1 MSKQWSAASL
11 AEVYHWACMSEL
23 QALKPGNV
31 HIFAD
36 GHGMTIQDFFK
47 SADATALL
55 IAQEHIDVGQRIY
68 LAVEA
73 TQKAVAL
80 NTNLGLILLCAPLIH
95 TALHANHQLS
105 FAENLQETLAKLTID
120 DARLVAKAIVLAQPA
135 GLGNVATHDV
145 NDQPNVSL
153 LALMV
158 AAQGQDRIAWQY
170 ANAYQDIL
178 GFGLTQYTTALSRW
192 DNQAWATCALY
203 LSFLAYQPDSHIVRK
218 YGIKV
223 AEEVMVEA
231 QALELEFNLS
241 LNPKLVQKK
250 LLAWDASLKSRNINP
265 GTSADLTVASLL
277 ASCLV

>member
-1 MSKQWSAASL
+1 MNKQWSAAAL
-11 AEVYHWACMSEL
+11 AKAYHWACMSEL

-31 HIFAD
+31 HMFAD

-47 SADATALL
+47 SADATAPLMTQDN
-55 IAQEHIDVGQRIY
+55 ISVGQRIF

-73 TQKAVAL
+73 TQNAVAL

-105 FAENLQETLAKLTID
+105 YVENLQATLAQLTID
-120 DARLVAKAIVLAQPA
+120 DARLVARAIVLARPA
-135 GLGNVATHDV
+135 GLGSVPMHDV
-145 NDQPNVSL
+145 NNQPNVSL
-153 LALMV
+153 LALMN
-158 AAQGQDRIAWQY
+158 AAQDQDRIAWQY

-178 GFGLTQYTTALSRW
+178 VFGLTQYTTAMSRW
-192 DNQAWATCALY
+192 GNEAWATCALY

-223 AEEVMVEA
+223 AAEVMVEA
-231 QALELEFNLS
+231 QAFALEFNLS